1 MVDGK
6 GVVEGAGGGGGRR
19 DGGEERGSGGART
32 GAEVSEIEMV
42 GKSGRETAGEGGVSM
57 GRRGSHGTQDRHDAL
72 SEPMVLGATVSTVN
86 RFMTGADEVGGGE
99 ASKAR
104 GGVYERWRS
113 GSGRERERERERE
126 GFLLVGGG
134 GRWF

>member
-1 MVDGK
+1 
-6 GVVEGAGGGGGRR
+6 
-19 DGGEERGSGGART
+19 
-32 GAEVSEIEMV
+32 MV

-57 GRRGSHGTQDRHDAL
+57 GRRGSQGTQDRHDAL

-126 GFLLVGGG
+126 RVFCWLGEEGGG
-134 GRWF
+134 FNDASLKDCLGAGNEPMVQGAALDVLNSKG